1 MNGMGEKFLSYSGF
15 PVNENCGI
23 NSTEAIGF
31 IYSIFDFTAVSQN
44 ILKGVFG
51 YMA

>member
-1 MNGMGEKFLSYSGF
+1 MNGMGEKFLSYPGF

-23 NSTEAIGF
+23 NSPEAIGF
-31 IYSIFDFTAVSQN
+31 FYGIFYFIAVSQN